1 MNEKFIEDLCGWL
14 KETKGITK
22 IDLEDLVSYIPEYE
36 QYLEDNEKGWLGSQV
51 KCDLCGHEWT
61 AVYHESSD
69 RLECSN
75 CGNMVMFDIKE

>member
-1 MNEKFIEDLCGWL
+1 MDNIEELCEWL
-14 KETKGITK
+14 KTTKGITK

-36 QYLEDNEKGWLGSQV
+36 QYLEDNEEGWLAEQI
-51 KCDLCGHEWT
+51 KCDLCGYEST

-75 CGNMVMFDIKE
+75 CGNMTMFDVKE